1 MRDFHD
7 PAISREGHPISTLK
21 KPELAVSAAVLTD
34 KDKIFIARRP
44 LSDRHGLGGFW
55 EFPGGKL
62 EPGET
67 PEACLIREIREEL
80 DVEIA
85 VGPLCLEWTYDYP
98 AYRVLLRAYLATIVA
113 GDVVLRD
120 HDAAL
125 WVTRDRL
132 ADYPFLPAD
141 DILVARLLRMEHP

>member
-1 MRDFHD
+1 MTVTA
-7 PAISREGHPISTLK
+7 AI
-21 KPELAVSAAVLTD
+21 LTD

-44 LSDRHGLGGFW
+44 PSDRCGLGGFW

-67 PEACLIREIREEL
+67 LEECLIREIREEL
-80 DVEIA
+80 AVEIA
-85 VGPLCLEWTYDYP
+85 VGPLCLAWKYDYP
-98 AYRVLLRAYLATIVA
+98 AYRVFLHAYRATIVS

-125 WVTRDRL
+125 WITRDHL
-132 ADYPFLPAD
+132 SDYAFLPAD
-141 DILVARLLRMEHP
+141 TILVRSLMERHSGQPGSSSAR

>member
-1 MRDFHD
+1 M
-7 PAISREGHPISTLK
+7 T
-21 KPELAVSAAVLTD
+21 VSAAILTD

-44 LSDRHGLGGFW
+44 LSDRRGLGGFW

-67 PEACLIREIREEL
+67 PEECLIREIREEL
-80 DVEIA
+80 AVEIA
-85 VGPLCLEWTYDYP
+85 VGPLHLEWTYDYP
-98 AYRVLLRAYLATIVA
+98 AYRVLLRAYEATIVS
-113 GDVVLRD
+113 GDVILRD

-132 ADYPFLPAD
+132 ADYAFLPAD
-141 DILVARLLRMEHP
+141 RILVRTLTEQRPETPASSSAR